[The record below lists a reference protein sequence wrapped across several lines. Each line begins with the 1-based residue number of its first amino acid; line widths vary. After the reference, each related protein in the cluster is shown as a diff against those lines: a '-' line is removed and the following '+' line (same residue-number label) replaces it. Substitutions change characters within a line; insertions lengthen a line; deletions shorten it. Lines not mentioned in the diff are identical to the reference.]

1 MSYSPTDRLFG
12 YTHTNASHM
21 YMKVSD
27 AIVISKNP
35 IRVLSLV
42 FVMKREKL
50 SARCPAVQ
58 ASRLAL
64 HDRRYAFIVWTQ
76 LLGSILTP
84 R

>member
-42 FVMKREKL
+42 FVMN
-50 SARCPAVQ
+50 A
-58 ASRLAL
+58 
-64 HDRRYAFIVWTQ
+64 
-76 LLGSILTP
+76 
-84 R
+84 